1 MLQVLSYAAVSL
13 SYLQGIP
20 NTNSHRHD
28 LYGYL
33 IFLKLEIRFVFQL
46 MEDGLLGVS
55 GVSVLFAVLKDFN
68 VGVVSVTIQF
78 LLMEELLVLEMM
90 DALLGCLTLQLGCR

>member
-1 MLQVLSYAAVSL
+1 
-13 SYLQGIP
+13 
-20 NTNSHRHD
+20 
-28 LYGYL
+28 
-33 IFLKLEIRFVFQL
+33 

-78 LLMEELLVLEMM
+78 LLMEELLVLEKWYKKFFVPTFAKVKSC
-90 DALLGCLTLQLGCR
+90 DWRAFRT